1 MVHITLALNG
11 TRDGAACW
19 FGIGI
24 HSPGASQGGM
34 IDADMVIVQPVSQA
48 DAAAGGGAALEVAEY
63 WGDAYARPTLKLD
76 VGAGNGLS
84 LCAAEAASSGGAAR
98 VTFTR
103 PLRGAPGGRSQD
115 VVPGERA
122 SVAWALGGGP
132 ALAQHRAA
140 GRAAVT
146 W

>member
-1 MVHITLALNG
+1 VVHITLSLNG
-11 TRDGAACW
+11 TRDGSTPW

-24 HSPGASQGGM
+24 HSPSAAQGGM
-34 IDADMVIVQPVSQA
+34 IDADMVIVQPVAQR
-48 DAAAGGGAALEVAEY
+48 DAGGAGAVLEVAEY

-76 VGAGNGLS
+76 VGAGSGLS
-84 LCAAEAASSGGAAR
+84 LCAAEVASGGGAR

-115 VVPGERA
+115 VVAGERA

-132 ALAQHRAA
+132 TLAQHRAA